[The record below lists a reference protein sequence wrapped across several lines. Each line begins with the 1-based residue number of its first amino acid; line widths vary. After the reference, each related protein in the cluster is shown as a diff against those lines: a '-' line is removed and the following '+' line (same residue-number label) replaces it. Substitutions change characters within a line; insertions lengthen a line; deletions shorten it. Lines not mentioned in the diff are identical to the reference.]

1 MAIVKNEEEAP
12 KKDQLFLNITIQDIF
27 ALILL

>member
-12 KKDQLFLNITIQDIF
+12 KKDKLFLNITIQDIF
-27 ALILL
+27 ALIL